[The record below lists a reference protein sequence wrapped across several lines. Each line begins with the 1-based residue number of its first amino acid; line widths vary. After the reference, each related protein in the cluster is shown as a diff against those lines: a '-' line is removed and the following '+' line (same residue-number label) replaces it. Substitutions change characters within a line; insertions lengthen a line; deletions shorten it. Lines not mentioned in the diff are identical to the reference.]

1 MKTSEQEVAP
11 EIVLRAEGI
20 TKIYGG
26 TVALDGVDFNVY
38 RGKVNVL
45 VGENGA
51 GKSTLMKIIA
61 GAETATAGRLLL
73 DGQPVQFKSPRE
85 AARAGIGIIYQELN
99 LFPNLSVAE
108 NLFLDHE
115 ALWRYG
121 VLVDRRRQ
129 QVEARRLLQRLEQ
142 PIDPQALVGNLRLGQ
157 QQIVEIAKA
166 LARQVRILIMDEPTS
181 ALTSAEVEVLFR
193 VIRELKEQGVSI
205 IYISHKLE
213 ELLRIGD
220 YVTILRDSRR
230 MAEAPVQAIDV
241 NWIVEQMI
249 GRSVSETYVHQERPL
264 GPELLR
270 VEHLSLPR
278 PGGGL
283 LLDDVSFQLRAGE
296 IVACYG
302 LLGAGRTELLECLMG
317 LHPEASGQI
326 WLAGRPVRGGSVGE
340 RIAEGLVLVPED
352 RQREGLVPTLS
363 VAHNMVLASL
373 RRYLRGLALSRRKEL
388 TAVRRLI
395 EELGIKAP
403 SPQTLIEALSGGN
416 QQKVVVARGLL
427 TEPRVLL
434 LDEPTRGI
442 DIGAKADL
450 FRLMNRLASQGLGII
465 FVSSELREVL
475 AADRIL
481 VLAGGRLTGEF
492 RREEASEEA
501 LVAAASRSPL
511 PSGEEEEQ
519 DGQVPAPRSSG
530 TGEPPAD
537 EAPSP
542 SPAQPGSQA
551 RPQARPPA

>member
-1 MKTSEQEVAP
+1 MSAADREMAP
-11 EIVLRAEGI
+11 DVVLRAEGI

-26 TVALDGVDFNVY
+26 TVALDNVDFTVY

-45 VGENGA
+45 IGENGA

-61 GAETATAGRLLL
+61 GAETATRGRLLL
-73 DGQPVQFKSPRE
+73 EGQPVHFKSPRE

-108 NLFLDHE
+108 NIFLDHE
-115 ALWRYG
+115 AMRRHG
-121 VLVDRRRQ
+121 FLVDRRRQ
-129 QVEARRLLQRLEQ
+129 QEAARRLLERLEQ
-142 PIDPQALVGNLRLGQ
+142 PIDPQAFVGNLRLGQ

-166 LARQVRILIMDEPTS
+166 LARDVRILIMDEPTS
-181 ALTSAEVEVLFR
+181 ALTTAEVEILFR

-220 YVTILRDSRR
+220 YVTILRDSHRV
-230 MAEAPVQAIDV
+230 AEAPVSEIDV

-249 GRSVSETYVHQERPL
+249 GRSVSDTYVHQEHAL
-264 GPELLR
+264 GQELLR

-283 LLDDVSFQLRAGE
+283 LLDDVSFQVRAGE
-296 IVACYG
+296 IVALYG

-317 LHPEASGQI
+317 LHPEASGTLWI
-326 WLAGRPVRGGSVGE
+326 AGQPVRGRTVGE

-373 RRYLRGLALSRRKEL
+373 RRYLSGLALSRKKEL

-395 EELGIKAP
+395 SDLGIKTP

-450 FRLMNRLASQGLGII
+450 FRLMNRLAGEGLGIL
-465 FVSSELREVL
+465 FVSSELREVMS

-481 VLAGGRLTGEF
+481 VLARGRLTGEF

-501 LVAAASRSPL
+501 LVAAASLGQGPAS
-511 PSGEEEEQ
+511 EQ
-519 DGQVPAPRSSG
+519 AE
-530 TGEPPAD
+530 TGEWAAGGGLQTGTTD
-537 EAPSP
+537 
-542 SPAQPGSQA
+542 GSQVA
-551 RPQARPPA
+551 TPTASATKERRDQPHPHA

>member
-1 MKTSEQEVAP
+1 MKGSDQEHAP
-11 EIVLRAEGI
+11 DIVLRAEGI

-26 TVALDGVDFNVY
+26 TVALDNVDFNVY

-45 VGENGA
+45 IGENGA

-61 GAETATAGRLLL
+61 GAETATRGRLLL
-73 DGQPVQFKSPRE
+73 EGQPVHFKSPRE

-108 NLFLDHE
+108 NILLDHE
-115 ALWRYG
+115 ATSWNGLI
-121 VLVDRRRQ
+121 VDRRRQ
-129 QVEARRLLQRLEQ
+129 QELARRLLERLEQ
-142 PIDPQALVGNLRLGQ
+142 PIDPQALVGTLRLGQ

-166 LARQVRILIMDEPTS
+166 LARDVRILIMDEPTS
-181 ALTSAEVEVLFR
+181 ALTTAEVEVLFR
-193 VIRELKEQGVSI
+193 VIRELKAQGVSI

-220 YVTILRDSRR
+220 YVTVLRDSHRI
-230 MAEAPVQAIDV
+230 AEAPVSAIDV

-249 GRSVSETYVHQERPL
+249 GRSVGETYIHQEHQL

-278 PGGGL
+278 AGGGL
-283 LLDDVSFQLRAGE
+283 VLDDVSFQVRAGE
-296 IVACYG
+296 IVALYG
-302 LLGAGRTELLECLMG
+302 LLGAGRSELLECLMG
-317 LHPEASGQI
+317 LHPEATGSLWI
-326 WLAGRPVRGGSVGE
+326 AGRPVRGRTVGE

-363 VAHNMVLASL
+363 VAQNMVLASL
-373 RRYLRGLALSRRKEL
+373 RRYLQGPALSRKKEL
-388 TAVRRLI
+388 AAVRRLMG
-395 EELGIKAP
+395 ELGIKAP

-450 FRLMNRLASQGLGII
+450 FRLMNRLAREGLGIL
-465 FVSSELREVL
+465 FVSSELREVMSV
-475 AADRIL
+475 ADRIL
-481 VLAGGRLTGEF
+481 VLARGRLTGEF
-492 RREEASEEA
+492 RREQASEEA
-501 LVAAASRSPL
+501 LVAAASVGQGPGPAS
-511 PSGEEEEQ
+511 EEEARAVWAAIPS
-519 DGQVPAPRSSG
+519 VPQTEERRDQPR
-530 TGEPPAD
+530 P
-537 EAPSP
+537 
-542 SPAQPGSQA
+542 
-551 RPQARPPA
+551 RV

>member
-1 MKTSEQEVAP
+1 MSAADREMAP
-11 EIVLRAEGI
+11 DIVLRAEGI

-26 TVALDGVDFNVY
+26 TVALDNVDFTVY

-45 VGENGA
+45 IGENGA

-61 GAETATAGRLLL
+61 GAETATRGRLLL
-73 DGQPVQFKSPRE
+73 EGQPVHFKSPRE
-85 AARAGIGIIYQELN
+85 AARAGIGMIYQELN

-108 NLFLDHE
+108 NIFLDHE
-115 ALWRYG
+115 AMRRRG
-121 VLVDRRRQ
+121 FLVDRRRQ
-129 QVEARRLLQRLEQ
+129 QEAARRLLERLEQ

-166 LARQVRILIMDEPTS
+166 LARDVRILIMDEPTS
-181 ALTSAEVEVLFR
+181 ALTTAEVEILFR

-220 YVTILRDSRR
+220 YVTILRDSHRV
-230 MAEAPVQAIDV
+230 AEAPVSAIDV

-249 GRSVSETYVHQERPL
+249 GRSVSETYIHQERTP
-264 GPELLR
+264 GQELLR

-283 LLDDVSFQLRAGE
+283 LLDDVSFQVRAGE
-296 IVACYG
+296 IVALYG
-302 LLGAGRTELLECLMG
+302 LLGAGRSELLECLMG
-317 LHPEASGQI
+317 LHPEASGAL
-326 WLAGRPVRGGSVGE
+326 WVAGQPVRGRTVGE

-373 RRYLRGLALSRRKEL
+373 RRYLSGLALSRKKEL

-395 EELGIKAP
+395 SDLGIKAP

-450 FRLMNRLASQGLGII
+450 FRLMNRLASEGLGVL
-465 FVSSELREVL
+465 FVSSELREVMSV
-475 AADRIL
+475 ADRIL
-481 VLAGGRLTGEF
+481 VLARGRLTGEF

-501 LVAAASRSPL
+501 LVAAASAGQGPVSEK
-511 PSGEEEEQ
+511 EE
-519 DGQVPAPRSSG
+519 
-530 TGEPPAD
+530 TGEWSTGGTLQTGTADSSQIATPAASASKERCD
-537 EAPSP
+537 
-542 SPAQPGSQA
+542 QP
-551 RPQARPPA
+551 RPQA